1 MSLGWFLDL
10 PDAKTYFTTER
21 LITTAWDALVVL
33 GDAVAS
39 DALKTKAVI
48 NAYNRIYYNPKYDV
62 PTYAA
67 ATPAQKIILRKI
79 NGEMAYY
86 LAQHMDDEDRRMG
99 LRAQGVIKAGIVKE
113 EYKDEIELP
122 VPPLVEDMLDEE
134 GFVIEK
140 AFGIADID
148 RDEDE
153 SVDTKVDDF

>member
-1 MSLGWFLDL
+1 MSLGWFDDL
-10 PDAKTYFTTER
+10 ADAKAYFTNER
-21 LITTAWDALVVL
+21 LIETAWAALAT
-33 GDAVAS
+33 DP
-39 DALKTKAVI
+39 LKTKAVI
-48 NAYNRIYYNPKYDV
+48 NAYNRIFYNPKYDV

-67 ATPAQKIILRKI
+67 ATAAQLIILKKV

-86 LAQHMDDEDRRMG
+86 LAQHMEDEDRRIG
-99 LRAQGVIKAGIVKE
+99 LRAQGVIKAGIVEE

-134 GFVIEK
+134 GFIAIEK
-140 AFGIADID
+140 AFDIIDVD

>member
-1 MSLGWFLDL
+1 MSLGWFDDL
-10 PDAKTYFTTER
+10 ADAKAYFTTER
-21 LITTAWDALVVL
+21 LVTTDWDALVVL
-33 GDAVAS
+33 GDPTA
-39 DALKTKAVI
+39 TKAVI

-62 PTYAA
+62 PTYADATA
-67 ATPAQKIILRKI
+67 AQLIVLKKI

-86 LAQHMDDEDRRMG
+86 LAQHMEDEDRRIG
-99 LRAQGVIKAGIVKE
+99 LRAQGVIKAGIVEE

-134 GFVIEK
+134 GFVAIEK
-140 AFGIADID
+140 AFDIIDVD